1 MPVSSLHE
9 LVQGWSEEDRN
20 KTNAAKIIA
29 EAIAEAESTSPSS
42 EEADAAE
49 DFPGIALAHEEEAD
63 GDSQDARWVQG
74 KPLDE
79 ENLDEEDLR
88 MDRIGSQRGGRWGGG
103 KEGHLGG
110 DAMQDKGDPRFK
122 LGKPE
127 EEDNLEDYSKPRDG
141 GAGRDRRKGKGKAE
155 VEEEEEEEE
164 AREVDKDD
172 DLWERDVK
180 DDGGGGDSE
189 TSEES
194 ERIH

>member
-63 GDSQDARWVQG
+63 GDSQDARWVRG

-110 DAMQDKGDPRFK
+110 DAMQDEGDPRFK

-127 EEDNLEDYSKPRDG
+127 EEDNLEDYSKPQD
-141 GAGRDRRKGKGKAE
+141 GAGRDRRKEKGEAE
-155 VEEEEEEEE
+155 VEEEEEE